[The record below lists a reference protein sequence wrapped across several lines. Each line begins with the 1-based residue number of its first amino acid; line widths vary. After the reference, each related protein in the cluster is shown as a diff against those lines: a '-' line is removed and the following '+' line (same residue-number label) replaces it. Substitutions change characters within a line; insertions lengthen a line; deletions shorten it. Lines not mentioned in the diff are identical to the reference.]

1 MCPVTLGVRLWK
13 YNMNPL
19 MDKDV
24 PEDFRETLREL
35 AFYKQI
41 CAVLSKR
48 LAEADSKEFGIP
60 VCALPV
66 KFVEG

>member
-1 MCPVTLGVRLWK
+1 
-13 YNMNPL
+13 MNPL

-66 KFVEG
+66 KFGEG